1 MGKVIGRNKGKLK
14 EITEDT
20 GAEFKTDPKSN
31 QDGALFIK
39 GSIESQKR
47 AIRKIKEIVVSPV
60 PHEILFL
67 ISRKRRG
74 SLYFRAEISTKLI
87 NEIQLR
93 IVYKF

>member
-1 MGKVIGRNKGKLK
+1 MGNVIGKKYMQLK
-14 EITEDT
+14 EITDDT

-31 QDGALFIK
+31 EGGALYIK

-67 ISRKRRG
+67 MSRKRRVVC
-74 SLYFRAEISTKLI
+74 ISGPKSTL
-87 NEIQLR
+87 N
-93 IVYKF
+93 